1 MFKHFLNIV
10 TICTISFWAAH
21 GAAYD
26 PSDPR
31 HQLVSGIKNTFAVE
45 ILERKTRL
53 GTNYSSVAIV
63 DFARERLESGN
74 FTPSEPDW
82 SLIVRYVLLG
92 YGYKSG
98 VIDVDA
104 LTETSRPSAAEIEI
118 MEKGWALSSA
128 YFYARGIDCTVDAS
142 QVYTLSAS
150 PAYIEN
156 HVQLM
161 NQVTAAVPS
170 DVHTAVQGV
179 VNRVQELSKLSSFNA
194 WFAHERFWAA
204 SGVIDPNTYAKQ
216 REMYALH
223 TGTPVTFLDGLS
235 RQLEQTI
242 RALSVA
248 GVPAADV
255 IEDLVRQ
262 SQRILLTIAAGT
274 PTAEGYTR
282 LVPANIADWQTIR
295 KALFLALSVTSNPD
309 QADSYLSTL
318 FDYAVFYPEK
328 TEPDEI
334 KSYYWKIQALAKSF
348 SSLWTGL
355 KAGQAD
361 AALNVGLSQ
370 VIASADPMSFMGASS
385 LAGRTVYR
393 GSSWETLRRSYQE
406 VVALV
411 QPSAVHVEIAPS
423 LALHTR
429 LNFVQAF
436 QTLYPDLMAWV
447 EYHTPSQRAQ
457 DLVGD
462 ARSRLI
468 VPAGVKPQRMHLV
481 YADGKWTLKA
491 VQDGREYNLW
501 NQGAPT
507 TAEFVGELRDDRGV
521 HLFSFNVNGEL
532 ATIKAISSG
541 YIINVEGNGARTV
554 VANSAELGLI
564 ESSAYPLH
572 GSIYT
577 SENDASIMI
586 KGRHINGQHGFAIS
600 HRDSVLLHAPEINFW
615 NQQDGFET
623 KTHAGHGYK
632 FFVPKGHG
640 MKAHKDVC
648 FYGEDI
654 HVLHTIMTAGQDVS
668 FWYLS
673 GTQDKYVVTSGS
685 TIQAG
690 GDIYINHAAWHADT
704 GALIAGFDRD
714 HQPPSGQVTTAQLQ
728 DYARRY
734 TFESAQASIQYGRTL
749 RCFTHVF
756 FGFDE
761 AEKKLFIE
769 GPHAFGFFGTFYPRK
784 KPFDLYT
791 LPPVLPERRYDNP
804 FGDRIRRGNN
814 KVSSS
819 SEWGVGA
826 RHEPVQSLGSNSS
839 HSNTQLQSANLA
851 FSNSGGSISIGGDL
865 TFSSMMGSMNLGSTT
880 MGFNYKTGDSG
891 RSIDLY
897 STHVPI
903 SLADS
908 IRIGAA
914 TGINTASITTPSLM
928 IHMAASNAILQLT
941 DRQGKMNMSAA
952 IDTLRGAWAVGKPL
966 VTRGRVVLGLAKET
980 VDRAQEQREIS
991 SASASGSSATTG
1003 GPMGEGPE
1011 DSDEEKDLL
1020 HNDLCNQEQMS
1031 QPGKI
1036 THRGD
1041 LDSTHKDYFRDAE
1054 KFAKELGGEASDYV
1068 KKTST
1073 ARILA
1078 NGETSQVH
1086 WVENLKTGQR
1096 FNFKTVMENASK

>member
-1 MFKHFLNIV
+1 MFKDFLKIV
-10 TICTISFWAAH
+10 TTCTISLWAAQ

-92 YGYKSG
+92 YGYKNG

-118 MEKGWALSSA
+118 IEKGWALSSA

-156 HVQLM
+156 YVQLM

-204 SGVIDPNTYAKQ
+204 SGVIDPNAYAKQ

-223 TGTPVTFLDGLS
+223 TGTPVTFLDELS
-235 RQLEQTI
+235 RQLEQAI

-248 GVPAADV
+248 GAPAADV

-274 PTAEGYTR
+274 PTAEYYTR
-282 LVPANIADWQTIR
+282 LVPANIADWQIIR

-309 QADSYLSTL
+309 QADTYLSTL
-318 FDYAVFYPEK
+318 FDCAVFYPEK

-361 AALNVGLSQ
+361 AALNSGLQQ
-370 VIASADPMSFMGASS
+370 VVTSADPMSFTVPSS
-385 LAGRTVYR
+385 LAGRTIYR
-393 GSSWETLRRSYQE
+393 GASWTTLKRSYE
-406 VVALV
+406 EAIALV
-411 QPSAVHVEIAPS
+411 QSGIARSEISASLTLAP
-423 LALHTR
+423 R

-447 EYHTPSQRAQ
+447 EYHTPSQRVQ
-457 DLVGD
+457 DLMGNTRTKMV
-462 ARSRLI
+462 
-468 VPAGVKPQRMHLV
+468 VPAGFVPQRMHLV

-491 VQDGREYNLW
+491 IQDGREYNLW
-501 NQGAPT
+501 NQGALT

-521 HLFSFNVNGEL
+521 HLFSFKVNGDL

-554 VANSAELGLI
+554 VANGAELGLI

-577 SENDASIMI
+577 NENDASIMI

-600 HRDSVLLHAPEINFW
+600 HRDSVWLHAPEINFW

-623 KTHAGHGYK
+623 KTHAGHNYK

-640 MKAHKDVC
+640 AMAHKDVL
-648 FYGEDI
+648 FYGDDI

-673 GTQDKYVVTSGS
+673 GTQAKYVVTSGS

-690 GDIYINHAAWHADT
+690 GDIYIDHSSWHANT

-714 HQPPSGQVTTAQLQ
+714 HQPPSGQVTPAQLQ

-749 RCFTHVF
+749 RCFTHQF
-756 FGFDE
+756 LGFDE
-761 AEKKLFIE
+761 KERKLFIE

-784 KPFDLYT
+784 KSFDLYT

-804 FGDRIRRGNN
+804 FRGGGGGFGNYGGGNN

-826 RHEPVQSLGSNSS
+826 RHVPVQSLGSNFS

-851 FSNSGGSISIGGDL
+851 FSNSGGSTSVGGDL
-865 TFSSMMGSMNLGSTT
+865 TFISMMGSMNLGSTT
-880 MGFNYKTGDSG
+880 MGFNYKTGGSG

-897 STHVPI
+897 STHVPT
-903 SLADS
+903 SFADS

-914 TGINTASITTPSLM
+914 TGIDTASITTPSLM
-928 IHMAASNAILQLT
+928 MHMAASNAILQLT
-941 DRQGKMNMSAA
+941 DRQGKMNVGTVINTMKAAWSA
-952 IDTLRGAWAVGKPL
+952 GKPL

-980 VDRAQEQREIS
+980 VHRAQEQKEDS
-991 SASASGSSATTG
+991 SASAGGGKASSSSATTG
-1003 GPMGEGPE
+1003 GPMGDP
-1011 DSDEEKDLL
+1011 DDEEGKGRKTNCEKSESTVWKELKPYRGEYRTNTKGDEIYKWDHL
-1020 HNDLCNQEQMS
+1020 HNDIEVFSKRGEHLGSMD
-1031 QPGKI
+1031 PG
-1036 THRGD
+1036 TG
-1041 LDSTHKDYFRDAE
+1041 
-1054 KFAKELGGEASDYV
+1054 
-1068 KKTST
+1068 
-1073 ARILA
+1073 ILYK
-1078 NGETSQVH
+1078 GPKGHSI
-1086 WVENLKTGQR
+1086 NL
-1096 FNFKTVMENASK
+1096 